1 MNIWEICVRR
11 PVFTVMLLAAPL
23 VLGIASYFRLGVDLF
38 PNVDLPVVVVTTTLR
53 GASAEEVETTITKP
67 IEEIVNTVSGIDE
80 LRSTTKEGFSQVTI
94 QFVLEKN
101 GAVAAQEVDAK
112 IRSILSQLPEG
123 TDAPIIDRF
132 DLDAAPVLTIA
143 VSGRRDLREV
153 TELARKRVKEDLEAL
168 SGVGAVTLVGGRERA
183 INVYIDPEK
192 LLKYPNLSI
201 EDVRQALIRENQEQP
216 GGRVDQGRGEVVLRT
231 LGRVETPRDF
241 EKLIIANKNGQPIR
255 IEDVGRVE
263 DSIEEPRGVSRLW
276 VRGHNTEDQP
286 LGDNAVSLI
295 VQKQSG
301 TNTVEVVDRVKA
313 RLALLLPDLPEDL
326 QVEII
331 RDQSRFIKSSIEE
344 VKIHLI
350 LAAILVSLTILW
362 FMNDWRTTVIA
373 TTAIPCSMIGTFVFM
388 YAMGFTLNNITLL
401 GMILAI
407 GIVIDDAVVV
417 HENIFRF
424 MEEKKVGAME
434 AALEATREIA
444 LAVVATTLSLLVI
457 FIPVAFM
464 GGRVGRFFSSFGF
477 VVGFSLLA
485 SMFVSF
491 TLTPMLC
498 SRFLKPP
505 SEEEHGSK
513 SGFLWRITETVYLA
527 ILSWSLNHRWV
538 VVLGSIAIFCSTPI
552 IFGMIGKDFV
562 PRDDQ
567 SEYEVA
573 ATLPEGYTLERADEV
588 MGEIERRLRQFH
600 GVKETYTVIGDTS
613 GRVAKGQGDVT
624 KATIYVRL
632 LDLSERKFTPFFGFG
647 EKSGWLGEFWTDLT
661 RHVGF
666 GRLEFSQ
673 FEIQAQARKV
683 LEDYPDLRAAVQDVS
698 AFQGSGFRQVEI
710 DFNLSGPDMDKLK
723 EYSEQI
729 AEWMRAQGYFVD
741 VDTSLS
747 LRKPELRIRPDRE
760 RMSDLGVTIESVS
773 STANVLV
780 GGIPVTKYREF
791 DEQYDVWLRAD
802 RDYRNDPETIS
813 RLTVPS
819 TRTPSGVVRLGSVV
833 KLERALG
840 PNTIDR
846 FGRQRQVVVSSNLND
861 KSLGEAV
868 QLLGN
873 HVRTMNLPPQYRWEF
888 IGRAKTLS
896 ESNANFI
903 IAFVLAFLFM
913 YMILAAQFE
922 SFIHPI
928 SILIALPLTIPF
940 ALFSLWILRTN
951 LDIYAMFGLF
961 MLFGIVKKNG
971 ILQIDYMNI
980 LRDRGLPQRQ
990 AIMEANATRLRP
1002 IMMTTIMLLAAMV
1015 PMALGQGPGAATRS
1029 GMAKLILGGQLLS
1042 LLLTLLLTPIAYSI
1056 WEDLG
1061 HWFWGA
1067 KKVKGTESPHPA
1079 STKPAVSLGG
1089 DHVRYGASE
1098 KTEKV
1103 L

>member
-1 MNIWEICVRR
+1 MSIWEICIRR
-11 PVFTVMLLAAPL
+11 PVFTAMLLAAPL

-38 PNVDLPVVVVTTTLR
+38 PNVDLPVVVITTTLR

-101 GAVAAQEVDAK
+101 GAVAAAEADAK
-112 IRSILSQLPEG
+112 VRSLLSQLPVG

-132 DLDAAPVLTIA
+132 DLDASPVLTIA

-153 TELARKRVKEDLEAL
+153 TELARKRIKEDLETL
-168 SGVGAVTLVGGRERA
+168 SGVGAVSLVGGRERA
-183 INVYIDPEK
+183 INVFVDPEK

-231 LGRVETPRDF
+231 LGRIEDPRDF
-241 EKLIIANKNGQPIR
+241 EKLIIANRNGQPIR

-276 VRGHNTEDQP
+276 VRAHNPENQP
-286 LGDNAVSLI
+286 LGDNAISLI

-301 TNTVEVVDRVKA
+301 SNTVEVVDRVKA
-313 RLALLLPDLPEDL
+313 RLLKILPDLPDDL

-331 RDQSRFIKSSIEE
+331 RDQSRFIKTSIEE
-344 VKIHLI
+344 VKIHLFM
-350 LAAILVSLTILW
+350 AGFLVSLTILW
-362 FMNDWRTTVIA
+362 FMNDWRTTLIA

-424 MEEKKVGAME
+424 MEEKKVGPRE
-434 AALEATREIA
+434 ASLEATNEIA

-498 SRFLKPP
+498 SRFLKATDDVA
-505 SEEEHGSK
+505 HGSK
-513 SGFLWRITETVYLA
+513 SGFLWRMTEKTYMG
-527 ILSWSLNHRWV
+527 ILEWSLDHRWV
-538 VVLGSIAIFCSTPI
+538 VVLGSIAIFCMTPV

-567 SEYEVA
+567 SEFEVA

-588 MGEIERRLRQFH
+588 MGEIERRIRKFE
-600 GVKETYTVIGDTS
+600 GVEETYTVIGETS
-613 GRVAKGQGDVT
+613 GRVTKGQGDVT
-624 KATIYVRL
+624 KATLYVRL
-632 LDLSERKFTPFFGFG
+632 QDLGDREFTPFFSLG
-647 EKSGWLGEFWTDLT
+647 ERTSWLGGIWHDMT
-661 RHVGF
+661 RSVGF
-666 GRLEFSQ
+666 GRLAYTQ
-673 FEIQAQARKV
+673 FDIQARARVV
-683 LEDYPDLRAAVQDVS
+683 LEDFPDLRASVQDVS

-710 DFNLSGPDMDKLK
+710 DFNLAGPDMEKLK

-729 AEWMRAQGYFVD
+729 AGWMRDQGYFVD

-760 RMSDLGVTIESVS
+760 RLSDLGVTIEAVS

-780 GGIPVTKYREF
+780 GGLPVSKYREF

-802 RDYRNDPETIS
+802 KDYRNDPETIG

-833 KLERALG
+833 RLERALG

-846 FGRQRQVVVSSNLND
+846 FGRQRQVVVSANLTN

-868 QLLGN
+868 ILLGN
-873 HVRTMNLPPQYRWEF
+873 HVREMGLPPQYRWEF

-896 ESNANFI
+896 ESNANFV
-903 IAFVLAFLFM
+903 IAFGLAFLFM

-971 ILQIDYMNI
+971 ILQIDYMNT
-980 LRDRGLPQRQ
+980 LRDRGLAQRE
-990 AIMEANATRLRP
+990 AILEANATRLRP

-1015 PMALGQGPGAATRS
+1015 PMALGQGPGASTRS

-1061 HWFWGA
+1061 HWIWGKKA
-1067 KKVKGTESPHPA
+1067 KETA
-1079 STKPAVSLGG
+1079 GG
-1089 DHVRYGASE
+1089 
-1098 KTEKV
+1098 
-1103 L
+1103 